1 LEAYDGLEA
10 SLGTIAVASGGGIYG
25 AEGSLEFGLQELMV
39 IDDDDDDD
47 DYDDYD
53 DDDGSRC
60 RFRG

>member
-1 LEAYDGLEA
+1 M
-10 SLGTIAVASGGGIYG
+10 GTIAVASGGGIYG